1 LSKSFP
7 GVQALNDVSISA
19 KNGEILGLIGVNG
32 AGKSTLMNILGG
44 ILEPDSGSIFINEER
59 ISIDDPTTA
68 EKLGIAF
75 IQQEIQL
82 FENLTVLENIFIADL
97 KKWRAVKNLPFL
109 DRKEMAEEAGR
120 YLAMLGCEINVNS
133 LVSELA
139 VGEQQMVQ
147 IARALSQGGRIL
159 LFDEPTSSLT
169 LNEKDNLFKLI
180 RKLNK
185 SNIII
190 FYISHYLDE
199 ILELCDRVVVLRD
212 GQVTGEGKIGEIS
225 KDEIIRFMLG
235 RDIEQSVIYSKQL
248 QNKKILEV
256 KGLCGERYPNHVSF
270 SLAKGE
276 VLGIWGLLGSGRT
289 ELVRTILGLDKKK
302 SGEVLFGEN
311 GDMRPINPQ
320 DLFKHI
326 GYLTEGRHFDG
337 LFLNM
342 PIWQNITSVF
352 LKKFSTNKFKL
363 LNVKEEK
370 QAATQSISQV
380 NVSAVDENMLVKKL
394 SGGNQQKIAISK
406 WFIKQPKVL
415 FLDEPTKGVDVG
427 AKAEIQ
433 NLISKLASEG
443 VSFVII
449 SSEIEEII
457 SLSDRIIVIHQ
468 GEVVA
473 ELGKNEIS
481 KDNLMKGVI

>member
-1 LSKSFP
+1 
-7 GVQALNDVSISA
+7 
-19 KNGEILGLIGVNG
+19 
-32 AGKSTLMNILGG
+32 
-44 ILEPDSGSIFINEER
+44 
-59 ISIDDPTTA
+59 
-68 EKLGIAF
+68 
-75 IQQEIQL
+75 
-82 FENLTVLENIFIADL
+82 
-97 KKWRAVKNLPFL
+97 
-109 DRKEMAEEAGR
+109 
-120 YLAMLGCEINVNS
+120 
-133 LVSELA
+133 
-139 VGEQQMVQ
+139 MVQ

-433 NLISKLASEG
+433 NLISKMASEG